1 MLKQLWAIFVDK
13 IWPLLWPIVQDL
25 MVKVAQ
31 DLAAWIKKAVSEK
44 VDSSAADQE
53 QRASDRATSA
63 EKRAQNATT
72 NDERL
77 KAYAEAQ
84 AWKEIAEELK
94 KDNAAL
100 KQQLDDIIAR
110 SQVYARKRI
119 DSEADKGMVESKIKA
134 IKPPSDD

>member
-1 MLKQLWAIFVDK
+1 
-13 IWPLLWPIVQDL
+13 
-25 MVKVAQ
+25 MVNFAQ

-53 QRASDRATSA
+53 RRASDRATSA

-100 KQQLDDIIAR
+100 KQQLDDVIAN

-119 DSEADKGMVESKIKA
+119 DSDAYKGMVENKIKA
-134 IKPPSDD
+134 IEPPSDD